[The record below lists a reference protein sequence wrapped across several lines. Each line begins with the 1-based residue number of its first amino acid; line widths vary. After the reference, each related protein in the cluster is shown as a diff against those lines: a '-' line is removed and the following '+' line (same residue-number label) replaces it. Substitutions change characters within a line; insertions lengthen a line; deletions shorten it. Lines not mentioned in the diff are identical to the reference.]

1 MNKFSTFCIIVLY
14 FVNIQAFAVDLGV
27 AKDYN
32 IFVKGDFNHTGY
44 SDSQGKIAVGGN
56 ANVDALDVAVN
67 YEPNSHREGVQFQ
80 QSNSG
85 VSDVLVVQGDLTVN
99 EYRVDNIKG
108 NLVLGGSFF
117 KGNTEIINP
126 NDLAQGQNPVIN
138 VGEIKAYDT
147 NPINFNAAF
156 AYLENLSTELAKLAT
171 TGDIVAK
178 GNQWW
183 TSESEFIFTPN
194 SDFVNSDGTLV
205 LDITGEALK
214 AATDFYAKNIDA
226 STPIIVNVSGTD
238 VHFDSVNYHNEL
250 AQHYIG
256 DLNYQGAQKNIPS
269 NIIYNFYEA
278 ESVTMDGGGF
288 YGHIL
293 APKADFTILGGD
305 LSGQV
310 IAKSW
315 TSSGGQFNLWN
326 GLYPSQEESLPA
338 TAVPEPATALLLLL
352 AFFILYRTKIT
363 QAIVTKTTK
372 MPLAIAA

>member
-1 MNKFSTFCIIVLY
+1 MNKLNKFCILALC
-14 FVNIQAFAVDLGV
+14 FVNAQAFAVDLGV

-32 IFVKGDFNHTGY
+32 IFVKGDFNHKGY
-44 SDSQGKIAVGGN
+44 SDSQGKIAVGGD
-56 ANVDALDVAVN
+56 ANIDALDVAVN
-67 YEPNSHREGVQFQ
+67 YQQNNNLPGIHFDQNNSA
-80 QSNSG
+80 
-85 VSDVLVVQGDLTVN
+85 VSDVLVVQGDLTVKKH
-99 EYRVDNIKG
+99 RVDNIKG

-117 KGNTEIINP
+117 KGKTEIVSP

-138 VGEIKAYDT
+138 VGKIKNYDT

-156 AYLENLSTELAKLAT
+156 DHLENLSTELSMLAT

-178 GNQWW
+178 GNKWW
-183 TSESEFIFTPN
+183 KSQKEFIFTPD

-205 LDITGEALK
+205 LNLTGEALK
-214 AATDFYAKNIDA
+214 SATDFYATNIDA

-238 VHFDSVNYHNEL
+238 VHFDSINYHNEL
-250 AQHYIG
+250 AQHYTG
-256 DLNYQGAQKNIPS
+256 DLKYQGDQKKIPS

-310 IAKSW
+310 IAKTW

-326 GLYPSQEESLPA
+326 GLYPSQEENLPA

-352 AFFILYRTKIT
+352 AFAVLYRTKIT
-363 QAIVTKTTK
+363 QAVATKIQHK
-372 MPLAIAA
+372 RLAIAA